1 MKTWIVLLATLIFGF
16 VACKEDPENTITP
29 VEADNGI
36 ALDTISYDP
45 TSYTIDPPPGFPPMP
60 IPADNPMLAEA
71 VVLGRFLF
79 HDKMLSKDFSLSC
92 EGCHDLKKAFTDGIP
107 TSVGVEGIAGER
119 NSMSLVNVGY
129 NWEPTRQHNF
139 NWDGA
144 FSTLE
149 QQVLSPVRH
158 PLEMNVSWD
167 TVEVRLQQ
175 HPHYPYL
182 FRKAFGI
189 ENSKDIT
196 RDLAAKALAQFL
208 RTLNSAGS
216 LYDEHVHTPF
226 VYMDQD
232 QQRGFDLFLGD
243 ALGTAAIADAE
254 CAHCHAFTAS
264 KATFARNGF
273 SNNGLD
279 EAQDFAD
286 FSDQGLGKHTGRP
299 SDNGKFREVTL
310 RNIALTAP
318 YMHDGR
324 FATLE
329 EVLDHYVDHIK
340 PAPNLA
346 GEIAT
351 ADELSNLSAQ
361 DKQDIISFLHALTD
375 TSYYDKPE
383 WQDPFEQPEP
393 FATVYE

>member
-1 MKTWIVLLATLIFGF
+1 MAALFISL
-16 VACKEDPENTITP
+16 VACKETPDDTLTP
-29 VEADNGI
+29 VDEDTGI
-36 ALDTISYDP
+36 ALDSIPYSP
-45 TSYTIDPPPGFPPMP
+45 TSYTVDPPQGLPAMP
-60 IPADNPMLAEA
+60 IPADNPMTAEA
-71 VVLGRFLF
+71 VLLGRFLF
-79 HDKMLSKDFSLSC
+79 HDKTLSKDFSMSC
-92 EGCHDLKKAFTDGIP
+92 ESCHTLERAFTDGEI
-107 TSVGVEGIAGER
+107 TAIGVEGIAGER
-119 NSMSLVNVGY
+119 NSMSLINVGY
-129 NWEPTRQHNF
+129 NWEPTRDHNF

-167 TVEVRLQQ
+167 TVEARLQT

-196 RDLAAKALAQFL
+196 RVLAAKALAQFL

-226 VYMDQD
+226 VYMDQN

-243 ALGTAAIADAE
+243 ALGTASIADAE
-254 CAHCHAFTAS
+254 CAHCHAFTAN

-279 EAQDFAD
+279 EAQTFAD
-286 FSDQGLGKHTGRP
+286 FSDQGLGKHTGRA

-346 GEIAT
+346 GEIST
-351 ADELSNLSAQ
+351 ADELSNLTAQ

-375 TSYYDKPE
+375 TSYYNNSE
-383 WQDPFEQPEP
+383 WQDPFEQPDP
-393 FATVYE
+393 FSTIYE